1 MSTVCKAL
9 LVAAF
14 AATAV
19 QSYGLDITAW
29 KGETV
34 NAFLP
39 DGESVAAA
47 KDGFEVKVGALK
59 GVAYSQA
66 PKIWRKETSNALDR
80 VVWGDAAATSRI
92 VQVKV
97 PREWSEGGDCG
108 VLRVSGVFVD
118 CGSRQIAGAM
128 GSHVYPTVQEGAFAI
143 TNGLHAAV
151 VSASR
156 GTARFFP
163 LQKTKDGSGTIRY
176 EWNVEDKEL
185 ELTIRCFVNERR
197 QMAVCTLLHV
207 KGDGIGGGLAD
218 DGFAEMRR

>member
-1 MSTVCKAL
+1 MAMPQRDNMIEEIKRLVLVLALVVCGGAL
-9 LVAAF
+9 W
-14 AATAV
+14 AV
-19 QSYGLDITAW
+19 VTTWSGAMPPKTEIDLADIT
-29 KGETV
+29 TV
-34 NAFLP
+34 PVGRPLAHTGIELP
-39 DGESVAAA
+39 SG
-47 KDGFEVKVGALK
+47 G
-59 GVAYSQA
+59 GV
-66 PKIWRKETSNALDR
+66 
-80 VVWGDAAATSRI
+80 

-108 VLRVSGVFVD
+108 ALRVSGVFVD

-163 LQKTKDGSGTIRY
+163 LQKAKDGSGTIRY

-218 DGFAEMRR
+218 RLRE

>member
-1 MSTVCKAL
+1 MKNVLMTAAVCVIA
-9 LVAAF
+9 VGAF
-14 AATAV
+14 AVECSWQKTWYEEIDLA
-19 QSYGLDITAW
+19 DITSVPIGMTLVEA
-29 KGETV
+29 GGIS
-34 NAFLP
+34 LP
-39 DGESVAAA
+39 TNENEAA
-47 KDGFEVKVGALK
+47 LC
-59 GVAYSQA
+59 
-66 PKIWRKETSNALDR
+66 N
-80 VVWGDAAATSRI
+80 
-92 VQVKV
+92 V
-97 PREWSEGGDCG
+97 PHEWSEGGDCG
-108 VLRVSGVFVD
+108 ALRVSGVFVD

-143 TNGLHAAV
+143 TNGMHAAV

-163 LQKTKDGSGTIRY
+163 LQKAKDGSGTIRY

-218 DGFAEMRR
+218 RLRE

>member
-1 MSTVCKAL
+1 MSGGRKFLLTFAVVCAG
-9 LVAAF
+9 VAW
-14 AATAV
+14 AV
-19 QSYGLDITAW
+19 ELTWSGKMPPKTEIDLADIT
-29 KGETV
+29 TV
-34 NAFLP
+34 PVGRALAHADIALP
-39 DGESVAAA
+39 ARG
-47 KDGFEVKVGALK
+47 
-59 GVAYSQA
+59 GV
-66 PKIWRKETSNALDR
+66 
-80 VVWGDAAATSRI
+80 

-97 PREWSEGGDCG
+97 PREWSEGGTCG
-108 VLRVSGVFVD
+108 ALRVSGVFVD

-176 EWNVEDKEL
+176 EWCAEDKEL